1 MTNPTGERGILKAV
15 AFSATSDS
23 RTRTLTSSGALP
35 APHTLLSDYAVL
47 FKLGVSL
54 MVIITA
60 AAGFYLGSLRSG
72 ISPFQPQMWK
82 ALAGLAVV
90 TCGSSALN
98 Q

>member
-1 MTNPTGERGILKAV
+1 MALT
-15 AFSATSDS
+15 ATSDP
-23 RTRTLTSSGALP
+23 RTRTLAGSGALS
-35 APHTLLSDYAVL
+35 ARYTLLSDYAVL
-47 FKLGVSL
+47 FKLRVSL

-90 TCGSSALN
+90 TCGSGALR